1 MTDEL
6 AAPTPAERE
15 PVEPELVESESGRS
29 ESGKPQSGKPR
40 MRADAKRNTEQI
52 RRAAIDA
59 FRGRGLAV
67 PLEDVAKAAGVSK
80 ATVFN
85 RFGGRIGLI
94 EAVIEELVAAELYAI
109 VDHARTI
116 ANAGERI
123 AYYLAAIRELQYRQP
138 AVNDVLLQMYPESQQ
153 LMAICHVA
161 GEFNAELIAAGHA
174 SGELRAEFRTDDLE
188 ALVHDSALALKY
200 GTRPPVADYDRRT
213 TFLLDGIRR
222 PRE

>member
-1 MTDEL
+1 MTDE
-6 AAPTPAERE
+6 P
-15 PVEPELVESESGRS
+15 VESEPGGSRL
-29 ESGKPQSGKPR
+29 
-40 MRADAKRNTEQI
+40 RADAKRNAEQI

-94 EAVIEELVAAELYAI
+94 EAVIEQLVASELYAVI
-109 VDHARTI
+109 DHARTI

-123 AYYLAAIRELQYRQP
+123 AYYVAAIRRLQYHQP
-138 AVNDVLLQMYPESQQ
+138 AANDVLLQMYPDSQQ

-161 GEFNAELIAAGHA
+161 GEFNAEVIAAGHA
-174 SGELRAEFRTDDLE
+174 SGELRPEFGSGDLE
-188 ALVHDSALALKY
+188 ALIHDGALALKY
-200 GTRPPVADYDRRT
+200 GTRPSAADHERRT

-222 PRE
+222 S